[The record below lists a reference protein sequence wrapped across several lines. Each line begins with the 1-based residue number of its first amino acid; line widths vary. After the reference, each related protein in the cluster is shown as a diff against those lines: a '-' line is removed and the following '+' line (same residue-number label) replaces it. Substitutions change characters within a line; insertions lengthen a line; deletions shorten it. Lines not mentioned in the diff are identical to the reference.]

1 MVKNSAYIPDRQDI
15 VWLNFDPQKGREIQK
30 TRPVLVISP
39 KYYNTKS
46 GLALC
51 VPITSKVKKYPFEVA
66 INNEHI
72 VGAILCDQLRNM
84 DWKERNI
91 RFIEKCED
99 IIFFDVVEKIRL
111 LID

>member
-1 MVKNSAYIPDRQDI
+1 MVNSSAYIPDRKDI
-15 VWLNFDPQKGREIQK
+15 VWINFDPQKGKESKK

-39 KYYNTKS
+39 KDYNAKS
-46 GLALC
+46 GLFLC

-66 INNEHI
+66 INNKHI

-91 RFIEKCED
+91 SFIEKCED
-99 IIFFDVVEKIRL
+99 LIFFEVVEKIRL